1 MNGSS
6 LASKTCQR
14 LAFDGKQIIQT
25 PVRTAVTSPSAN
37 LCLLDPKQYTYVA
50 KLATR
55 LGLTSGLAYELCDAE
70 NYFPYVIVDGALL
83 VTTAVVDFFH
93 APSAA
98 SSAMQFASPT
108 QIDTLQTTFKDAIA
122 DSSVFSGLLWP
133 LCFGP
138 CAMLVP
144 PKECEAPAMFTSTL
158 PTATSAQKFTTL
170 QANAAFFQTKC
181 PFVAR
186 ARSEYFWALLA
197 WIFGPLDNMR
207 QLITTGGL
215 DPDVEITNVD
225 FLLQFLPGGTE
236 TRPTVQVSARTTALM
251 HIDAAVASGNVSY
264 IDEPTA
270 RFCLDN
276 PFEIPLEID
285 MTGPVV
291 QAILKYS
298 RTYLETVQ
306 IMYRYPQLCGK
317 QADPFLNQ
325 LGLWSPAATVN
336 NTWTGHVNAKNQLR
350 SACAYLFDNTTGP
363 LTYQTL
369 TLPVQLDK
377 DTMKPVLA
385 CLRNYGP
392 NAFSMSALRPV
403 LDWFRT
409 NYSAFIDFIA
419 DGPQS
424 VGIVMSMFTQYTRDF
439 ALVLCTLC
447 AREAPNNVNGFIA
460 AYYYARNGPTT
471 VELADMFDDPV
482 RLNAAVGTDV
492 ANKLLAP
499 SGVTVEVYTAA
510 TALEQQTLIDHMT
523 TARDAFLRNL
533 EQLGRASA
541 SMFSLEGILLD
552 QLFASDVFRL
562 RAGRRV
568 RNRWIT
574 LVYGQ
579 SIENFNDYVYSVC
592 SAKGTV
598 PKNLRV
604 LGFKRCVSVQG
615 QFVKSV
621 SSAAVTAA
629 LLMAPKGTVVE
640 QQFSIETTAVMT
652 RTGTVTTAAS
662 LGKNTPPVVTWTSL
676 QIGKRTMP
684 TYSPPA
690 PLGAPEAILSM
701 SVDGTVIEPLSYEI
715 VELNAGTALVSGGS
729 LSVGFTDCVMRKI
742 CEAGLTTALTLI
754 IEKYFS
760 ANNVIF
766 QSGPVIFEICPNSVQ
781 TLIDMREACLVDGYY
796 AAWAAILD
804 SSRRPATTNELNFIA
819 QNDLVEPIKAYY
831 NMSGAVPAGLA
842 EKALVFGA
850 ANLYEFLVPLV
861 SVKNI
866 VTVVPADRQATFAG
880 GTRQLRPVPPK
891 LMDFQQSMSSRDPNG
906 ITMAAFKISGAT
918 VTPFSP
924 TTQGASDITDFMK
937 CSTGEWKPFVCALKS
952 QYSTFI

>member
-1 MNGSS
+1 MNGPS
-6 LASKTCQR
+6 LASTMCKR
-14 LAFDGKQIIQT
+14 LAFDGKQIVQT
-25 PVRTAVTSPSAN
+25 PVTTAVTSPSAN

-50 KLATR
+50 KLASR

-70 NYFPYVIVDGALL
+70 NYFPYVIASGALL
-83 VTTAVVDFFH
+83 VTTALVDFFH

-108 QIDTLQTTFKDAIA
+108 QIDMLQVVFKDAIA
-122 DSSVFSGLLWP
+122 DSSVFAGLLWP

-138 CAMLVP
+138 CAMIVP
-144 PKECEAPAMFTSTL
+144 PKECEAPSMFTSTL
-158 PTATSAQKFTTL
+158 PSATSAQKFSVL
-170 QANAAFFQTKC
+170 AANAALFQTKN

-186 ARSEYFWALLA
+186 ARAEYAWALLA
-197 WIFGPLDNMR
+197 WIFGPLDQMR
-207 QLITTGGL
+207 QLMVTGGL
-215 DPDVEITNVD
+215 DPDVEIMNMD

-236 TRPTVQVSARTTALM
+236 TRPTVQLSARTMALM
-251 HIDAAVASGNVSY
+251 RIDAAVSSGDVSY
-264 IDEPTA
+264 IDDATA

-276 PFEIPLEID
+276 PLEIPLEID

-291 QAILKYS
+291 KAVLARS
-298 RTYLETVQ
+298 RSYLETVQ

-317 QADPFLNQ
+317 PSEPFLCQ
-325 LGLWSPAATVN
+325 LGLWTPVASPGGA
-336 NTWTGHVNAKNQLR
+336 WIDHVNAKNALR
-350 SACAYLFDNTTGP
+350 SACAYLFDNTTGQ
-363 LTYQTL
+363 LVYQTL
-369 TLPVQLDK
+369 TLPVQPSADVV
-377 DTMKPVLA
+377 TA
-385 CLRNYGP
+385 ATTCLRTYGP
-392 NAFSMSALRPV
+392 DAFSMSALKPV
-403 LDWFRT
+403 LDWFRV
-409 NYSAFIDFIA
+409 NYAAFAGFVA

-424 VGIVMSMFTQYTRDF
+424 VDIVMSIFTQYSRDF

-447 AREAPNNVNGFIA
+447 ARESSNNVNGFVA
-460 AYYYARNGPTT
+460 AYYYARNGPT
-471 VELADMFDDPV
+471 VIELADMFDDPV
-482 RLNAAVGTDV
+482 RLNAAVGTSV

-499 SGVTVEVYTAA
+499 STVTVEMFTAA
-510 TALEQQTLIDHMT
+510 DPLTRQTLIDHMT
-523 TARDAFLRNL
+523 TAQAAYLKNL

-541 SMFSLEGILLD
+541 SMYSLEGILLD

-574 LVYGQ
+574 LKYGQ

-592 SAKGTV
+592 SANGPM

-621 SSAAVTAA
+621 SGAAIKAA
-629 LLMAPKGTVVE
+629 LLMSPKGTPV
-640 QQFSIETTAVMT
+640 QQRFSIETTAVMV
-652 RTGTVTTAAS
+652 RSGTVTTAAS
-662 LGKNTPPVVTWTSL
+662 LGKGTGPVVTWTSL
-676 QIGKRTMP
+676 QIGGRTMP

-690 PLGAPEAILSM
+690 PVGAPEAVLSM
-701 SVDGTVIEPLSYEI
+701 SVNGTAIEPMSYEI
-715 VELNAGTALVSGGS
+715 VELNAGTAIVSGGS

-742 CEAGLTTALTLI
+742 CEAGLTVALTAI

-766 QSGPVIFEICPNSVQ
+766 QSGPVIFEICTNSVQ
-781 TLIDMREACLVDGYY
+781 TLIDMRQACLVDGYY

-804 SSRRPATTNELNFIA
+804 SSRRPATIDELNFIA

-831 NMSGAVPAGLA
+831 EMSGAVPAGLA

-850 ANLYEFLVPLV
+850 ANLYEFLVPIAP
-861 SVKNI
+861 VKNI

-880 GTRQLRPVPPK
+880 GSRQLRPVPPK

-906 ITMAAFKISGAT
+906 ITQAEFKVSGTT
-918 VTPFSP
+918 VTPMSP
-924 TTQGASDITDFMK
+924 VQGASDITDCMK
-937 CSTGEWKPFVCALKS
+937 CTTGDWKPFVCALKS